1 MAPRDL
7 DIRIDR
13 LVLELG
19 GGPSGTPE
27 RRALLEA
34 ALRKLG
40 ERLANAPFRFQPLQA
55 IALERL
61 SIDTLSTE
69 ELLGPRGAERLADE
83 LYAEITRRLG

>member
-1 MAPRDL
+1 VASSDL

-19 GGPSGTPE
+19 PGPGGTPE
-27 RRALLEA
+27 RRAILEA
-34 ALRKLG
+34 ALRRLG
-40 ERLANAPFRFQPLQA
+40 ERLANSPFQGQPLRS

-83 LYAEITRRLG
+83 LYTALTRKLG